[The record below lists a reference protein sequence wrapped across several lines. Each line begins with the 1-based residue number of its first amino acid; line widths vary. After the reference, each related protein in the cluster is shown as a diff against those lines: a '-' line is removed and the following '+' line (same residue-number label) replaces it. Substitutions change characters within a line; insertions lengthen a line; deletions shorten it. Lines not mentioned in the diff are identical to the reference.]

1 MNLYEA
7 DRLVK
12 DWLVYAKEN
21 LIPDR
26 LKEVS
31 FSTKKNYRDLVT
43 SVDKNVEKYLRERI
57 NESFPDADIIGEESS
72 NGVYDTKASRIWLID
87 PIDGTANFV
96 KQNED
101 YCIMMAYFEDEVP
114 MLSYI
119 YNVYRDE
126 LTYAIRGDGV
136 YVSDR
141 KLPAPHNIGLKDAM
155 VSVDIRRMF
164 ETKLCK
170 ELIINSF
177 DLRYVGSA
185 GLDAVK
191 VAAGCFGGYFSPM
204 AGGPWDFAPMIL
216 IAEELGL
223 HLSTWDN
230 EPLDIRK
237 STSFMLC
244 TEQIYEDV
252 KGYME

>member
-1 MNLYEA
+1 MDLHEA
-7 DRLVK
+7 DAQVK
-12 DWLVYAKEN
+12 KWLEYAKAN

-26 LKEVS
+26 LKEIS
-31 FSTKKNYRDLVT
+31 YSTKKNYRDLVT
-43 SVDKNVEKYLRERI
+43 SVDKNVEKYLRDRI
-57 NESFPDADIIGEESS
+57 NESFPNADIIGEESS
-72 NGVYDTKASRIWLID
+72 NGVYDTKSTEVWLVD

-101 YCIMMAYFEDEVP
+101 YCIMMAYFKNEIP

-126 LTYAIRGDGV
+126 LTYAIRDEGV

-141 KLPAPHNIGLKDAM
+141 KLPSPQNIGLKDAM
-155 VSVDIRRMF
+155 VSIDIRRMF
-164 ETKLCK
+164 ETKLCR
-170 ELIINSF
+170 EMIVNSF

-191 VAAGCFGGYFSPM
+191 VAMGCFGGYFSPM

-237 STSFMLC
+237 TTSFMLC

-252 KGYME
+252 KGYIE